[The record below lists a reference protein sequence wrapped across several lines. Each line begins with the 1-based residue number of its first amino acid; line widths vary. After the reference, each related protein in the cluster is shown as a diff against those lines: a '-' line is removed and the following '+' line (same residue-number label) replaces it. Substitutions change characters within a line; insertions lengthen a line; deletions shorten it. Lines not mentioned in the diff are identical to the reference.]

1 MSTSIKSFGQPSNLT
16 CSSYE
21 NGGSTTVSSFGPKNC
36 LRLRADASMYSK
48 SGGSIQLRG
57 IGAKS
62 FLDAKNLR
70 LVQPIQIRFKQAG
83 ANKVLFPNQFLDAFS
98 QGSGVFG
105 QNTYAA
111 GGSNKLEWRTQTNSN
126 TTDVFN
132 GLTTVTN
139 GLLCQT

>member
-1 MSTSIKSFGQPSNLT
+1 M
-16 CSSYE
+16 
-21 NGGSTTVSSFGPKNC
+21 
-36 LRLRADASMYSK
+36 RLRADASMYSK

-98 QGSGVFG
+98 QGSGVQG

-111 GGSNKLEWRTQTNSN
+111 GESNKLAWRTQTNPA

-132 GLTTVTN
+132 GITTVTN
-139 GLLCQT
+139 GLFKSMSNLVLSINGSSWQQRPSSMIDSFDKIPFCYNPERK